1 MIKEAEI
8 KISSVIESLDESGL
22 PVGDTE
28 KNDSTHEGYYHIIDG
43 GYFVT
48 YTEENEGA
56 KTLSEVKLYPDGRV
70 TVSRSGALE
79 SSFLFEEGASHTSL
93 YKVPPYTFDAEI
105 TTRRIRSALTED
117 GGTLELIYNMKIG
130 GAVRSARM
138 KIWISTNSRQN

>member
-22 PVGDTE
+22 SAGDTE
-28 KNDSTHEGYYHIIDG
+28 KSESTHTGYYRIADG
-43 GYFVT
+43 GYSVS
-48 YTEENEGA
+48 YTEEVEGA
-56 KTLSEVKLYPDGRV
+56 KISSQVKVFSYGGV
-70 TVSRSGALE
+70 SVSRTGALE
-79 SSFLFEEGASHTSL
+79 SSFLFEEGAVHTSL

-105 TTRRIRSALTED
+105 STRKIRSSLSEE

-130 GAVRSARM
+130 GAVRATRM

>member
-22 PVGDTE
+22 SSGDTE
-28 KNDSTHEGYYHIIDG
+28 KSESTHAGYYRISDG
-43 GYFVT
+43 TASVT
-48 YTEENEGA
+48 YTEESEGA
-56 KTLSEVKLYPDGRV
+56 KIFSEVRVFPDGSV
-70 TVSRSGALE
+70 SVSRTGALE
-79 SSFLFEEGASHTSL
+79 SSFLFEEGAVHTSL

-105 TTRRIRSALTED
+105 RTRKIRSALSEQ

-130 GAVRSARM
+130 GAVRATRM